1 MSESAGTPTPAPRPM
16 TSPGERALL
25 TRLEALEKTEER
37 LKRQSLLN
45 LVGLAVLLGGA
56 AAMFFFAARRGM
68 PGSVAAVVEARE
80 YRLRDP
86 DGKIRGAWGFAED
99 GAIRFVLQNGDNQ
112 RALRLNLLPDG
123 SAGVTF
129 ADSAG
134 GNRVVLGLLSDGT
147 ASLVFADAQGVSRS
161 VYSFSP
167 SGASS
172 VIFADRNGVTRSGLG
187 VDSRGHTLFAGDA
200 EVAPSAEAEST
211 PDSAAGPAD
220 VKRR

>member
-1 MSESAGTPTPAPRPM
+1 MTESTSVPTPSPRPLAD
-16 TSPGERALL
+16 RALL
-25 TRLEALEKTEER
+25 ARLEALEQTEAR

-56 AAMFFFAARRGM
+56 AATFFFAARRGM
-68 PGSVAAVVEARE
+68 PGSVAAVVESQE
-80 YRLRDP
+80 YRLRDK

-129 ADSAG
+129 SDSAG
-134 GNRVVLGLLSDGT
+134 TNRVVLGLLSDGT
-147 ASLVFADAQGVSRS
+147 STLVFTDPRGTARS
-161 VYSFSP
+161 VYSFAP

-172 VIFADRNGVTRSGLG
+172 VIFADRDGVTRSGLG
-187 VDSRGHTLFAGDA
+187 LDSRGRTLFAGDA
-200 EVAPSAEAEST
+200 AVPPPDEPAQDSAPSPAET
-211 PDSAAGPAD
+211 
-220 VKRR
+220 KKK

>member
-1 MSESAGTPTPAPRPM
+1 
-16 TSPGERALL
+16 
-25 TRLEALEKTEER
+25 
-37 LKRQSLLN
+37 
-45 LVGLAVLLGGA
+45 
-56 AAMFFFAARRGM
+56 
-68 PGSVAAVVEARE
+68 
-80 YRLRDP
+80 
-86 DGKIRGAWGFAED
+86 
-99 GAIRFVLQNGDNQ
+99 
-112 RALRLNLLPDG
+112 
-123 SAGVTF
+123 
-129 ADSAG
+129 
-134 GNRVVLGLLSDGT
+134 VLGLLSDGT

>member
-1 MSESAGTPTPAPRPM
+1 MSESAETPAPSQRPL

-25 TRLEALEKTEER
+25 ARLEVLEKTEER

-45 LVGLAVLLGGA
+45 LLGLAVLLGGA
-56 AAMFFFAARRGM
+56 AALFFFAARRGM
-68 PGSVAAVVEARE
+68 PGAVAAVVESQE
-80 YRLRDP
+80 YRLRDK

-99 GAIRFVLQNGDNQ
+99 GSIRFVLQSGENQ

-123 SAGVTF
+123 SAGITF

-147 ASLVFADAQGVSRS
+147 SSLVFADGKGTSRA

-172 VIFADRNGVTRSGLG
+172 VIFADRDGITRSGLG
-187 VDSRGHTLFAGDA
+187 LDSRGRTLFAGD
-200 EVAPSAEAEST
+200 VAVPAPQDEAPAADSASAE
-211 PDSAAGPAD
+211 P
-220 VKRR
+220 KRR

>member
-1 MSESAGTPTPAPRPM
+1 MSESTGTPIPSPRPL

-25 TRLEALEKTEER
+25 ARLEALEKTEER

-68 PGSVAAVVEARE
+68 PGSVAAVVESRE
-80 YRLRDP
+80 YRLRDQ
-86 DGKIRGAWGFAED
+86 DGRIRGAWGFAED

-134 GNRVVLGLLSDGT
+134 ANRVVLGLLSDGT
-147 ASLVFADAQGVSRS
+147 ASLVFADGKGASRS

-172 VIFADRNGVTRSGLG
+172 VIFADRSGVTRSGLG
-187 VDSRGHTLFAGDA
+187 VDSRGRALFAGDA
-200 EVAPSAEAEST
+200 AVAPPAEEEPT
-211 PDSAAGPAD
+211 PDSAAVPSD
-220 VKRR
+220 TKRR

>member
-1 MSESAGTPTPAPRPM
+1 
-16 TSPGERALL
+16 
-25 TRLEALEKTEER
+25 
-37 LKRQSLLN
+37 
-45 LVGLAVLLGGA
+45 VGLAVLLGGA

-129 ADSAG
+129 ADSARREPRG
-134 GNRVVLGLLSDGT
+134 ARPVERTGRRAWCSRTRRACPGAST
-147 ASLVFADAQGVSRS
+147 ASHR
-161 VYSFSP
+161 
-167 SGASS
+167 
-172 VIFADRNGVTRSGLG
+172 
-187 VDSRGHTLFAGDA
+187 AGQA
-200 EVAPSAEAEST
+200 
-211 PDSAAGPAD
+211 
-220 VKRR
+220 R

>member
-1 MSESAGTPTPAPRPM
+1 MSESTETPSPSPRPAA
-16 TSPGERALL
+16 SPGERALL
-25 TRLEALEKTEER
+25 VRLDAMEKTEER

-45 LVGLAVLLGGA
+45 LLGLAVLLGGA
-56 AAMFFFAARRGM
+56 AALFFFAARRGM

-80 YRLRDP
+80 YRLRDK
-86 DGKIRGAWGFAED
+86 DGKIRGAWGFSDD
-99 GAIRFVLQNGDNQ
+99 GSIRFVLQNGENQ

-147 ASLVFADAQGVSRS
+147 ASLVFADGKGTSRS
-161 VYSFSP
+161 VHSFSP

-172 VIFADRNGVTRSGLG
+172 VIFADRDGITRSGLG
-187 VDSRGHTLFAGDA
+187 VDSRGHSLFAGDVAVAAPAA
-200 EVAPSAEAEST
+200 EDPAL
-211 PDSAAGPAD
+211 DSMPTDAK
-220 VKRR
+220 KR